1 MFSQPG
7 APCRTGAGPYDSIH
21 DIGAFQRLHGRHPEG
36 KNMNCDDLFLTR
48 AIELARLGSEAGDGG
63 PFGAVIVR
71 DGRIIAEGW
80 NSVVSSR
87 DPTAHAEIGAIR
99 TACSQLGHFHLTGC
113 TLYASS
119 EPCPM
124 CLSAAYW
131 ARIER
136 IVFANSR
143 TEAAAIGFCDDE
155 LYCQLNRHFTERS
168 IIMEHRPLAGALAP
182 LQGWVSNPSRVAY

>member
-1 MFSQPG
+1 M
-7 APCRTGAGPYDSIH
+7 H
-21 DIGAFQRLHGRHPEG
+21 D
-36 KNMNCDDLFLTR
+36 DDYFLAR
-48 AIELARLGSEAGDGG
+48 AVELAAHGSEAGEGG

-71 DGRIIAEGW
+71 DGKIVAEGW
-80 NSVVSSR
+80 NRVVASH

-99 TACSQLGHFHLTGC
+99 AACIESGDFHLHGC

-143 TEAAAIGFCDDE
+143 AEAAAIGFCDDRLYDE
-155 LYCQLNRHFTERS
+155 LSRHFSARS
-168 IIMEHRPLAGALAP
+168 VVMEHLPLPGALDP
-182 LQGWVSNPSRVAY
+182 LREWAAREDKIAY

>member
-1 MFSQPG
+1 V
-7 APCRTGAGPYDSIH
+7 DH
-21 DIGAFQRLHGRHPEG
+21 DER
-36 KNMNCDDLFLTR
+36 FLAR
-48 AIELARLGSEAGDGG
+48 ALELALKGSELNEGG
-63 PFGAVIVR
+63 PFGAVLVCA
-71 DGRIIAEGW
+71 GKIIGEGW
-80 NSVVSSR
+80 NRVVASS

-99 TACSQLGHFHLTGC
+99 MACAAVNSFHLPKT

-143 TEAAAIGFCDDE
+143 AEAAAIGFCDDE
-155 LYCQLNRHFTERS
+155 LYSELNRHFSTRR
-168 IIMEHRPLAGALAP
+168 IVMEHHPMPDALLP
-182 LQGWVSNPSRVAY
+182 LQHWANNPNRTPY

>member
-1 MFSQPG
+1 M
-7 APCRTGAGPYDSIH
+7 DH
-21 DIGAFQRLHGRHPEG
+21 DER
-36 KNMNCDDLFLTR
+36 FLAR
-48 AIELARLGSEAGDGG
+48 ALELALKGSELNEGG
-63 PFGAVIVR
+63 PFGAVLVR
-71 DGRIIAEGW
+71 AGKIIGEGW
-80 NSVVSSR
+80 NRVVASS

-99 TACSQLGHFHLTGC
+99 MACATVNSFHLPET

-143 TEAAAIGFCDDE
+143 AEAAAIGFCDDE
-155 LYCQLNRHFTERS
+155 LYSELNRHFSTRR
-168 IIMEHRPLAGALAP
+168 IVMEHHPMPDALLP
-182 LQGWVSNPSRVAY
+182 LQHWANNPNRTPY

>member
-1 MFSQPG
+1 
-7 APCRTGAGPYDSIH
+7 
-21 DIGAFQRLHGRHPEG
+21 
-36 KNMNCDDLFLTR
+36 MNPDDQFLAR
-48 AIELARLGSEAGDGG
+48 AIELARQGSECGEGG

-71 DGRIIAEGW
+71 DGKIIAEGW
-80 NSVVSSR
+80 NRVVASH

-99 TACSQLGHFHLTGC
+99 SACAGLGHFHLPGC

-143 TEAAAIGFCDDE
+143 AEAAAIGFCDDE
-155 LYCQLNRHFTERS
+155 LYSELNRHFSARS
-168 IIMEHRPLAGALAP
+168 IVMEHHPLPGALAP
-182 LQGWVSNPSRVAY
+182 LELWAANPGRIPY

>member
-1 MFSQPG
+1 
-7 APCRTGAGPYDSIH
+7 
-21 DIGAFQRLHGRHPEG
+21 
-36 KNMNCDDLFLTR
+36 MNPDDVFLAR
-48 AIELARLGSEAGDGG
+48 AIVLAQKGSESGDGG

-71 DGRIIAEGW
+71 DGEIVGESW
-80 NSVVSSR
+80 NRVVASG

-99 TACSQLGHFHLTGC
+99 SACAALGHFHLAGC

-131 ARIER
+131 AHIER

-143 TEAAAIGFCDDE
+143 AEAAAIGFCDDE
-155 LYCQLNRHFTERS
+155 LYCELGRHFSARS
-168 IIMEHRPLAGALAP
+168 IVMEHRPMAEALLP
-182 LQGWVSNPSRVAY
+182 LQHWASNPERKPY

>member
-1 MFSQPG
+1 MTP
-7 APCRTGAGPYDSIH
+7 
-21 DIGAFQRLHGRHPEG
+21 
-36 KNMNCDDLFLTR
+36 DDKFLAR
-48 AIELARLGSEAGDGG
+48 AVELAQQGSACGDGG
-63 PFGAVIVR
+63 PFGAVIVCR
-71 DGRIIAEGW
+71 GKIVAEGW
-80 NSVVSSR
+80 NRVVASK

-99 TACSQLGHFHLTGC
+99 SACTSLGHFHLPDC

-143 TEAAAIGFCDDE
+143 VEAAAIGFCDDE
-155 LYCQLNRHFTERS
+155 LYCELNRHFSARS
-168 IIMEHRPLAGALAP
+168 IVMEHRPRPEALAP
-182 LQGWVSNPSRVAY
+182 LQAWVKNPQRTLY

>member
-1 MFSQPG
+1 
-7 APCRTGAGPYDSIH
+7 
-21 DIGAFQRLHGRHPEG
+21 
-36 KNMNCDDLFLTR
+36 MNNDELFLNA
-48 AIELARLGSEAGDGG
+48 AIDLALKSVDSGDGG

-71 DGRIIAEGW
+71 DGKIISQGW
-80 NSVVSSR
+80 NRVVISN
-87 DPTAHAEIGAIR
+87 DPTAHAEVMAIR
-99 TACSQLGHFHLTGC
+99 AACAAANNFHLPGA

-143 TEAAAIGFCDDE
+143 AEAAAIGFCDAELYDE
-155 LYCQLNRHFTERS
+155 LNRPHATRR
-168 IIMEHRPLAGALAP
+168 IVMEHHPMPDALAP
-182 LQGWVSNPSRVAY
+182 LEAWANNPKRTCY

>member
-1 MFSQPG
+1 V
-7 APCRTGAGPYDSIH
+7 DH
-21 DIGAFQRLHGRHPEG
+21 DKR
-36 KNMNCDDLFLTR
+36 FLAR
-48 AIELARLGSEAGDGG
+48 ALELALKGSELNEGG
-63 PFGAVIVR
+63 PFGAVLVR
-71 DGRIIAEGW
+71 AGKIIGEGW
-80 NSVVSSR
+80 NRVVASS

-99 TACSQLGHFHLTGC
+99 MACAAVNSFHLPKT

-143 TEAAAIGFCDDE
+143 AEAAAIGFCDDE
-155 LYCQLNRHFTERS
+155 LYSELNRHFSTRR
-168 IIMEHRPLAGALAP
+168 IVMEHHPMPDALLP
-182 LQGWVSNPSRVAY
+182 LQHWANNPERTPY

>member
-1 MFSQPG
+1 
-7 APCRTGAGPYDSIH
+7 
-21 DIGAFQRLHGRHPEG
+21 
-36 KNMNCDDLFLTR
+36 MNQDDFFLAR
-48 AIELARLGSEAGDGG
+48 AIELAQKSSELGEGG

-71 DGRIIAEGW
+71 EGKIIAEGW
-80 NSVVSSR
+80 NRVVTSH
-87 DPTAHAEIGAIR
+87 DPTAHAEISAIR
-99 TACSQLGHFHLTGC
+99 SACAAVDSFHLPNS

-143 TEAAAIGFCDDE
+143 AEAAAIGFCDDE
-155 LYCQLNRHFTERS
+155 LYSELNRHFSARS
-168 IIMEHRPLAGALAP
+168 IVMEHHPLPDALLP
-182 LQGWVSNPSRVAY
+182 MQRWEKNPDRTPY